1 MKISL
6 ITYAPQITIN
16 GTKKNHSIKFI
27 LDPFIKSF
35 GKYNSN
41 ENQIELI
48 NLDKML
54 INECLGCS
62 NDLFFVP
69 QEYCRQIDDM
79 NSIYDI
85 LRNSDLWFFA
95 IESNSQTPPKKL
107 LNFLDRLEPLFD
119 ENFINYENRKNSHKS
134 NQSIFFLGISSLWES
149 SVFDELSFQMQS
161 IAILFNREI
170 KGQILR
176 PHYGAFIE
184 EYNNNNEF
192 QRTILKNIDEIA
204 QSLVNSKPIDE
215 SSFHLLNS
223 PVIDRDE
230 YVKKLSEV
238 LSII

>member
-1 MKISL
+1 MKMTL

-27 LDPFIKSF
+27 LDPFIKAF
-35 GKYNSN
+35 ERKNSN
-41 ENQIELI
+41 QNQIEFL
-48 NLDKML
+48 NLDNMV

-62 NDLFFVP
+62 NDLFFIP
-69 QEYCRQIDDM
+69 QEYCRQTDDM

-95 IESNSQTPPKKL
+95 IESNSHRPPKKL

-119 ENFINYENRKNSHKS
+119 EDFINYENRKNSQKS
-134 NQSIFFLGISSLWES
+134 KQSIFFVGISSLWES
-149 SVFDELSFQMQS
+149 SVFDEVSFQIQS

-176 PHYGAFIE
+176 PHYGAFIQE
-184 EYNNNNEF
+184 CNNNSEF
-192 QRTILKNIDEIA
+192 RNTILKKIDEIA
-204 QSLVNSKPIDE
+204 DGLLCSKPIDE
-215 SSFHLLNS
+215 SSFQLLNS
-223 PVIDRDE
+223 PVIEREE
-230 YVKKLSEV
+230 YAKKFSDV